1 MSKIVNIIS
10 DKLDIKL
17 KSVKSVIDLIEDGNT
32 IPFIARYR
40 KEQSGGLDETQIRN
54 VNEEYEYLTNLFERK
69 EEIKNTLAKKDKLTD
84 ELEDKLKKAETLQEV
99 EDIYRPFKEKR
110 ETRATKAIDR
120 GLKPLAE
127 YILTGYDKTELK
139 QKAEEFIDE
148 EKEIENV
155 EEAIQGA
162 SDIIADLI
170 SNHNIVRKNLR
181 EEMKE
186 RSFIVSQKDG
196 NVEDEKNKYELYY
209 DYKEKIDKIPD
220 HRVLA
225 INRGESDDVLKVGI
239 EHDEEKMFEI
249 IKKTVLSEKMAV
261 ESEILDETIKD
272 SFKRLIGPSLNR
284 ELRSLLTE
292 RAQAGA
298 IEIFKNNLRSLLL
311 TPPYKGHKILG
322 IDPAFRTGCK
332 VVVIDEMGNFLEYK
346 TIFPHPPQNQKEKA
360 GRKIKELLNEYDV
373 DTIAIGNGT
382 AARET
387 EVFVSE
393 LGRDLD
399 FKYII
404 VNEAGASV
412 YSASEEAI
420 KEFPELDVSVRGAIS
435 IARRLQDPLSE
446 LVKIDPRSIGVG
458 QYQHDVNQSELK
470 ESLDQVVESVVN
482 QVGVNLNT
490 ASASLLQYVSGINSS
505 VADKIVNYRQ
515 ENGEFKQRKEI
526 KDVYGVGAKTFEQAS
541 GFLQFFSEQDPFA
554 YTFIHPESYDE
565 AELILTELGFK
576 PADILKEDRLSQ
588 LREEIN
594 DLNKKEVINESEI
607 GEYTLEDIIKNLK
620 KPGLDPRDELPDPIF
635 KNEVLKFEDLEV
647 GMVLKGTVRNVV
659 DFGAFVDIG
668 VKEDGLIHIS
678 ELSYKYVDHPLNVIS
693 VGDTVRVKIID
704 IDDKRKRISL
714 SRKL

>member
-1 MSKIVNIIS
+1 MGKIAKKIS
-10 DKLDIKL
+10 DKLEIKQ

-40 KEQSGGLDETQIRN
+40 KEQTGGLDETQIRD
-54 VNEEYEYLTNLFERK
+54 VNEEYEYLTHLFERK
-69 EEIKNTLAKKDKLTD
+69 EEIKNTLSKKEKLT
-84 ELEDKLKKAETLQEV
+84 EEIEEKLEQAETLQEV

-110 ETRATKAIDR
+110 ETRATKATDR

-127 YILTGYDKTELK
+127 YILAGYEKNKLN

-148 EKEIENV
+148 EKEVENV
-155 EEAIQGA
+155 EDAIQGA
-162 SDIIADLI
+162 SDIIADMV
-170 SNHNIVRKNLR
+170 SNNNVVRKNLR

-186 RSFIVSQKDG
+186 RSLITSQKDEDI
-196 NVEDEKNKYELYY
+196 EDEKNKYELYY
-209 DYKEKIDKIPD
+209 DYKEKIAKIPD

-225 INRGESDDVLKVGI
+225 IDRGESDEVLKVSI
-239 EHDEEKMFEI
+239 EHDEEKMLEI
-249 IKKTVLSEKMAV
+249 IKDTILSEEMAV
-261 ESEILDETIKD
+261 ESEILDDTIKD
-272 SFKRLIGPSLNR
+272 SFKRLIEPSLNR
-284 ELRSLLTE
+284 ELRNLLTE

-298 IEIFKNNLRSLLL
+298 IEIFKDNLRSLLL

-322 IDPAFRTGCK
+322 IDPGFRTGCK
-332 VVVIDEMGNFLEYK
+332 AAAIDEMGNFLEYK

-360 GRKIKELLNEYDV
+360 AQKVKNLLNEYNI

-382 AARET
+382 ASRET
-387 EVFVSE
+387 EMFVTE
-393 LGRDLD
+393 MGGDID

-420 KEFPELDVSVRGAIS
+420 KEFPDLDVSVRGAIS

-458 QYQHDVNQSELK
+458 QYQHDVNQTELK

-515 ENGEFKQRKEI
+515 ENGKFKKRKEI

-541 GFLQFFSEQDPFA
+541 GFLQFFSKKDPFA
-554 YTFIHPESYDE
+554 YTFIHPESYEE
-565 AELILTELGFK
+565 AELILEKLGYQ
-576 PADILKEDRLSQ
+576 PADILAEDKLKQ
-588 LREEIN
+588 LREDIN
-594 DLNKKEVINESEI
+594 DLNKKEVISQSEI
-607 GEYTLEDIIKNLK
+607 GEFTLDDIIKNLK

-668 VKEDGLIHIS
+668 VKQDGLIHIS

-704 IDDKRKRISL
+704 IDEKRKRISL